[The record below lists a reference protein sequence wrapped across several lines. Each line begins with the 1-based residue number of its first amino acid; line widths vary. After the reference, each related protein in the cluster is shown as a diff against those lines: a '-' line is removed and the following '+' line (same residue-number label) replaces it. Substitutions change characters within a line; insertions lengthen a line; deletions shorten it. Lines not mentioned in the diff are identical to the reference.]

1 MNQASHAWIYFNS
14 DQSEVINAKE
24 TYNDLA
30 QLVGQKQV

>member
-1 MNQASHAWIYFNS
+1 MNQASPAWIYLNS
-14 DQSEVINAKE
+14 DQSKVINTKE